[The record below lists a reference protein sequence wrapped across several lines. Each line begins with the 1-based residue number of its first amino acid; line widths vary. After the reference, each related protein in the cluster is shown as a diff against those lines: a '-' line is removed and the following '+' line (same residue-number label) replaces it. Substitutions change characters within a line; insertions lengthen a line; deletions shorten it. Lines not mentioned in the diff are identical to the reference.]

1 MGVIIGVIAALAA
14 GHSLAAIVAAFG
26 ISQWLAVGEL
36 AATGIGAEAKLARLI
51 LKHHPTSGHGLQRH
65 RRAGE
70 SPAAIIYYGVC
81 FQGAPSGQAA
91 RICEVRQ

>member
-1 MGVIIGVIAALAA
+1 MGVILGVALSLAA

-36 AATGIGAEAKLARLI
+36 AATGIGAEAKLAQLI
-51 LKHHPTSGHGLQRH
+51 LKHHPKKL
-65 RRAGE
+65 AGKPFE
-70 SPAAIIYYGVC
+70 QVIHYGVC

-91 RICEVRQ
+91 RVCEVRQ